1 DRLASGAVI
10 EASLDRGRGYVTTI
24 LVQTGTLSVG
34 DVILAG
40 AHYGKVKAMFDH
52 TGRRL
57 QDAGP
62 STPVAILGLDGAPQ
76 ARDNFD
82 GMESARGARDI
93 ANKREQIQREQKVRP
108 KKHITLDEIGRR
120 LAIGSFKEP
129 NVIVKGDVDGSIEAL
144 SDSLL

>member
-1 DRLASGAVI
+1 KINILVEDWGGKYQCQHISAKTGEGINELLEKVLLEAELLELKANPDRLASGAVI

-62 STPVAILGLDGAPQ
+62 STPVAILGLDG
-76 ARDNFD
+76 
-82 GMESARGARDI
+82 
-93 ANKREQIQREQKVRP
+93 
-108 KKHITLDEIGRR
+108 
-120 LAIGSFKEP
+120 
-129 NVIVKGDVDGSIEAL
+129 
-144 SDSLL
+144 